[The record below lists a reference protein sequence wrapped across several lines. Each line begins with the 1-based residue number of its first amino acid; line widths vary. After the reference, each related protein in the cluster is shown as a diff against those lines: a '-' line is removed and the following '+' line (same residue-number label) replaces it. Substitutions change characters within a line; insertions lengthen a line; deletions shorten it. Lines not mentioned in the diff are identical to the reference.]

1 VFAVTF
7 NPFDPSQLVDPY
19 PALRELRQ
27 KCPVSNPVPGIHL
40 VVRHADVRQIL
51 NDHERFPQAGFT
63 PLADRDPEELGLGE
77 LDPPQHTV
85 VRKLVLTAFGAS
97 KVRQAQGFI
106 DAASRRLVAAFL
118 PAGRADL
125 VADFATPL
133 PTMVVAHVMGVSEAD
148 SRDFRRLTDEV
159 VANLD
164 PTQGSGDFVPVE
176 LSQYL
181 GSLLQQHREA
191 ADPADNLVSRMCNY
205 VGEDGRPFSDRQI
218 ITQLMNVITGGIETT
233 THLIGNLFFELAQ
246 RPDLYQRLRADRSL
260 VGPVI
265 EESLRHVAPI
275 QFLFRRC
282 PEGAQFGDGAVP
294 PGGTIA
300 MSFTSANR
308 DENVWD
314 HADEFDVDRGGDGH
328 LAFGFGIHHCVGAQL
343 ARLEVSLA
351 LNAFLDAVETFRL
364 EDGEQYERVNFVM
377 MRGPRRLQVEL
388 QPVGAQAVH

>member
-1 VFAVTF
+1 MTF
-7 NPFDPSQLVDPY
+7 NPFDPAQLVDPY
-19 PALRELRQ
+19 PALAELRQ

-40 VVRHADVRQIL
+40 VVRHADVREIL

-97 KVRQAQGFI
+97 KVRQAQSFI
-106 DAASRRLVAAFL
+106 DAASRQLVAAFL

-125 VADFATPL
+125 VAQFAKPL

-159 VANLD
+159 VDNLD

-176 LSQYL
+176 LFQYL
-181 GSLLQQHREA
+181 GGLVRQHREA
-191 ADPADNLVSRMCNY
+191 ADPPDNLVSQMCNY
-205 VGEDGRPFSDRQI
+205 VGEDGRPFTDRQI

-246 RPDLYQRLRADRSL
+246 RPELYQRLRADRSL
-260 VGPVI
+260 VARAI

-282 PEGAQFGDGAVP
+282 PEGAQFGDGIVP

-308 DENVWD
+308 DETVWD
-314 HADEFDVDRGGDGH
+314 HPDEFDLDRGGEGH

-343 ARLEVSLA
+343 ARLEVNLA
-351 LNAFLDAVETFRL
+351 LNAFLDAVETFQL
-364 EDGEQYERVNFVM
+364 DEGQGYERVKFVM
-377 MRGPRRLQVEL
+377 MRGPRRLNVEF
-388 QPVGAQAVH
+388 QTVTAPVAH

>member
-1 VFAVTF
+1 MTF
-7 NPFDPSQLVDPY
+7 NPFDPMQLVDPY
-19 PALRELRQ
+19 PALEELRQ

-40 VVRHADVRQIL
+40 VVRHADVREIL
-51 NDHERFPQAGFT
+51 SDHERFPQAGFT
-63 PLADRDPEELGLGE
+63 PLAERDPEELGLGE
-77 LDPPQHTV
+77 LDPPQHSI

-97 KVRQAQGFI
+97 KVRQAQSFI
-106 DAASRRLVAAFL
+106 EAASRQLVAGFL

-125 VADFATPL
+125 VAEFAKPL

-159 VANLD
+159 VENLD

-176 LSQYL
+176 LFQYL
-181 GSLLQQHREA
+181 GGLVRQHREA
-191 ADPADNLVSRMCNY
+191 ADPPDNLVSRMCDH
-205 VGEDGRPFSDRQI
+205 VGEDGRPFTDRQI

-246 RPDLYQRLRADRSL
+246 RPDLYQRLRADRRL
-260 VGPVI
+260 VAPAI

-282 PEGAQFGDGAVP
+282 PEGADFGEGRVP

-308 DENVWD
+308 DETVWEHPD
-314 HADEFDVDRGGDGH
+314 QFDLDRGGEGH

-343 ARLEVSLA
+343 ARLEVNLA
-351 LNAFLDAVETFRL
+351 LNAFLDAVETFQL
-364 EDGEQYERVNFVM
+364 GEGQGYERVKFVM
-377 MRGPRRLQVEL
+377 MRGPRCLNVEF
-388 QPVGAQAVH
+388 QPAAVRSAH